1 MKSMRIQAKCDELSR
16 TGQCKFKHQREAAL
30 VG

>member
-16 TGQCKFKHQREAAL
+16 TGDCKWKAQRESAL
-30 VG
+30 QA